1 MNRFYQNILYSTVS
15 LIQQNDSI
23 VLILHMNLEIRL
35 EKNFAE
41 INQVYQRY
49 N

>member
-1 MNRFYQNILYSTVS
+1 MNRFSQNILYSTVS

-23 VLILHMNLEIRL
+23 VLILHINLEIRL
-35 EKNFAE
+35 EKNLAE
-41 INQVYQRY
+41 MNKVYQRY

>member
-1 MNRFYQNILYSTVS
+1 MNRFSQNILYCTVS

-23 VLILHMNLEIRL
+23 VLILHINQEIRL

-41 INQVYQRY
+41 MNQVYQRY